1 MTSMENCTNII
12 VSTQSR
18 ITTWKWHSPMISI
31 AQIAMSVCLSKSPDH
46 SVTTNWDFTDALFVT
61 RNKEEKKMS
70 TYTERL
76 PYTGSP
82 EYDKHFWNAMRG
94 HDSSFDELSKG
105 YSTGTGLYA
114 MPNSSD
120 NKYMTSLEKES
131 LFRNIGTVI
140 KAYGSGYRVFAK
152 DSNDIAQWVAENE
165 AIPIYDGIED
175 FTINT
180 VDSWKLAALVKMD
193 EAFIHD
199 ASFNIENYLI
209 KRFAKN
215 FGRAEDN
222 AFINGNGTEMPTG
235 ILNATGGAEVAVTIG
250 QITYDDVISLYFSV
264 KPEYRKNAVWLMNDV
279 TALALRTLKDDAG
292 NYLWRDSDDTILG
305 KKVIMTEF
313 MPDAESGSKPI
324 AFGDFSYYWVIGR
337 RPIGVRTLTEKFAAL
352 DQLGYLAYEFLDG
365 KLIRPEAVKVIQISE
380 VIG

>member
-1 MTSMENCTNII
+1 LN
-12 VSTQSR
+12 
-18 ITTWKWHSPMISI
+18 
-31 AQIAMSVCLSKSPDH
+31 LS
-46 SVTTNWDFTDALFVT
+46 
-61 RNKEEKKMS
+61 
-70 TYTERL
+70 
-76 PYTGSP
+76 
-82 EYDKHFWNAMRG
+82 
-94 HDSSFDELSKG
+94 
-105 YSTGTGLYA
+105 STG
-114 MPNSSD
+114 
-120 NKYMTSLEKES
+120 
-131 LFRNIGTVI
+131 
-140 KAYGSGYRVFAK
+140 YRIFAK

-199 ASFNIENYLI
+199 TSFDIENYLI

-235 ILNATGGAEVAVTIG
+235 ILNATGGAEVSATIDE
-250 QITYDDVISLYFSV
+250 ITYDDVISLYFSV

-279 TALALRTLKDDAG
+279 TALALRTLKDSAG

-365 KLIRPEAVKVIQISE
+365 KLIRPEAVKVIQINTES
-380 VIG
+380 IG

>member
-1 MTSMENCTNII
+1 
-12 VSTQSR
+12 
-18 ITTWKWHSPMISI
+18 
-31 AQIAMSVCLSKSPDH
+31 
-46 SVTTNWDFTDALFVT
+46 
-61 RNKEEKKMS
+61 MS

-120 NKYMTSLEKES
+120 NKYMTALEKES
-131 LFRNIGTVI
+131 LFRGIGTVI
-140 KAYGSGYRVFAK
+140 KAYGSGYRIFAK
-152 DSNDIAQWVAENE
+152 DSNDLAQWVAEND

-175 FTINT
+175 FTVNT

-199 ASFNIENYLI
+199 TSFDIENYLI

-222 AFINGNGTEMPTG
+222 AFINGNGAEMPTG
-235 ILNATGGAEVAVTIG
+235 ILNAADGAEVAATISE
-250 QITYDDVISLYFSV
+250 ITYDDVLGLYFSV

-279 TALALRTLKDDAG
+279 TALALRTLKDNAG

-305 KKVIMTEF
+305 KKVIMSEF

-337 RPIGVRTLTEKFAAL
+337 KPIGVRTLTEKFAAL

-365 KLIRPEAVKVIQISE
+365 KLIRPEAVKVIQITE
-380 VIG
+380 ALG

>member
-1 MTSMENCTNII
+1 
-12 VSTQSR
+12 
-18 ITTWKWHSPMISI
+18 
-31 AQIAMSVCLSKSPDH
+31 
-46 SVTTNWDFTDALFVT
+46 
-61 RNKEEKKMS
+61 MS

-94 HDSSFDELSKG
+94 HDSSYDELSKG
-105 YSTGTGLYA
+105 RSTGTGLYA
-114 MPNSSD
+114 LPNSSE
-120 NKYMTSLEKES
+120 NKYMAALEKES
-131 LFRNIGTVI
+131 LFRQIGTVI
-140 KAYGSGYRVFAK
+140 QAYGNGYRIFAK
-152 DSNDIAQWVAENE
+152 DSSDLAQWVAEND

-180 VDSWKLAALVKMD
+180 VDSWKLAAMVKMD
-193 EAFIHD
+193 EAFVRD
-199 ASFNIENYLI
+199 ASFDIENYLI

-222 AFINGNGTEMPTG
+222 AFINGNGNEMPTG
-235 ILNATGGAEVAVTIG
+235 ILNATGGAEVAAI
-250 QITYDDVISLYFSV
+250 IDNIRYDDVISLYFSV
-264 KPEYRKNAVWLMNDV
+264 KSEYRKNAVWLMNDK

-313 MPDAESGSKPI
+313 MPDTESGSKPI

-337 RPIGVRTLTEKFAAL
+337 RPIGVRTLSEKFATVG
-352 DQLGYLAYEFLDG
+352 QLGYLAYEFLDG
-365 KLIRPEAVKVIQISE
+365 KLIRPEAVKVIQMKADAPAA
-380 VIG
+380 

>member
-1 MTSMENCTNII
+1 MM
-12 VSTQSR
+12 
-18 ITTWKWHSPMISI
+18 SI
-31 AQIAMSVCLSKSPDH
+31 YI
-46 SVTTNWDFTDALFVT
+46 
-61 RNKEEKKMS
+61 
-70 TYTERL
+70 ERL

-94 HDSSFDELSKG
+94 HESSFDELSKG
-105 YSTGTGLYA
+105 YNTGTGLYA

-120 NKYMTSLEKES
+120 NKYMTALEKES
-131 LFRNIGTVI
+131 LFRSIGTI
-140 KAYGSGYRVFAK
+140 INAYGSGYRIFAK
-152 DSNDIAQWVAENE
+152 DSNDLAEWVAEND
-165 AIPIYDGIED
+165 AIPIYDGIDD
-175 FTINT
+175 FTVNT

-209 KRFAKN
+209 TRFAKN

-235 ILNATGGAEVAVTIG
+235 ILNATGGADVGIITAH
-250 QITYDDVISLYFSV
+250 ITYDDVISLYFSV

-279 TALALRTLKDDAG
+279 TALALRTLKDSAG

-305 KKVIMTEF
+305 KKVIMSEF

-324 AFGDFSYYWVIGR
+324 VFGDFSYYWVIGR
-337 RPIGVRTLTEKFAAL
+337 RPIGVRTLSEKFAAL

-365 KLIRPEAVKVIQISE
+365 KLIRPEAVKVIQITDAL
-380 VIG
+380 G